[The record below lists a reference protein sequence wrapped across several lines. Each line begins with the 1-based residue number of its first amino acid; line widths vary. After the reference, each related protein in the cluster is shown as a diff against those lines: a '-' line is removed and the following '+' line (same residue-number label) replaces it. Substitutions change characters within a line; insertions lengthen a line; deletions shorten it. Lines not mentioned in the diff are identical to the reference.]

1 MPHTLLSY
9 LAIGMLIAACIFA
22 LLKGDVAERFGGLLI
37 FLSWAAE
44 YTLSLFFSGFF
55 THHDE
60 ELILLVTDA
69 ALALGLLVL
78 AFRFAKL
85 WLGLA
90 MLMLSGELA
99 LHGAAMGAWELRFR
113 SYIYINNGLS
123 YGLVLLLMFA
133 TATAW
138 AKRADS
144 PRKERKPAPPDTDP

>member
-1 MPHTLLSY
+1 M
-9 LAIGMLIAACIFA
+9 
-22 LLKGDVAERFGGLLI
+22 
-37 FLSWAAE
+37 
-44 YTLSLFFSGFF
+44 LSLFFSGFF

-69 ALALGLLVL
+69 ALAIGLLVL

-99 LHGAAMGAWELRFR
+99 LHGAAMGAWDLRFQ

-123 YGLVLLLMFA
+123 YGLLLLLVFA
-133 TATAW
+133 TAMAW
-138 AKRADS
+138 ARRVDARGKDRNPSS
-144 PRKERKPAPPDTDP
+144 P